1 MRNFKYVETI
11 KEALENECPNTVSC
25 ADIVVLSARNGVV
38 MLGGPHIEMKTGRRG
53 ESKESYLAEVDNFIP
68 NHNDSMSLVL
78 SRFKTIGVDAQG
90 TVALLGA
97 HSVGRVHCVNI
108 IHRLY
113 PTVDSTL
120 DPDYAT
126 YLKTRC
132 PSPQP
137 SPNVTE
143 FARNDRETPMVWDN
157 LYYKNIL
164 SNKGLLSVDQQLV
177 SDPITYPFVEKFA
190 ASNSYFHAQFGK
202 ALIILSEKN
211 HLLVMK
217 GRLERSSP
225 SSKNYFEKSL
235 FSNHEISKIKIH
247 ESDFETHPQKIRH
260 GNTFNKHGTSH
271 SSPCNMFRL
280 RDDGSVTNAGI
291 NMISDN
297 ESVPHRYDVMLMM
310 RLRRIRDDVH
320 ILHTCIHSLE
330 GLDLDL
336 CLNSRVFELVLE
348 Y

>member
-1 MRNFKYVETI
+1 MRNFKYIETI
-11 KEALENECPNTVSC
+11 KQALENECPNTVSC
-25 ADIVVLSARNGVV
+25 ADIVLSARDGVV

-113 PTVDSTL
+113 PTVDPTL

-157 LYYKNIL
+157 LYYK
-164 SNKGLLSVDQQLV
+164 KGLLSVDQQLV

-202 ALIILSEKN
+202 ALIILSENNPLIGDEGEIRKRILDLHASPN
-211 HLLVMK
+211 NLHFDVEPSPLK
-217 GRLERSSP
+217 GVLIDYNS
-225 SSKNYFEKSL
+225 
-235 FSNHEISKIKIH
+235 I
-247 ESDFETHPQKIRH
+247 
-260 GNTFNKHGTSH
+260 
-271 SSPCNMFRL
+271 L
-280 RDDGSVTNAGI
+280 RDYSHQGIVYQSKVETNS
-291 NMISDN
+291 NMQQLS
-297 ESVPHRYDVMLMM
+297 
-310 RLRRIRDDVH
+310 
-320 ILHTCIHSLE
+320 
-330 GLDLDL
+330 
-336 CLNSRVFELVLE
+336 
-348 Y
+348 

>member
-1 MRNFKYVETI
+1 MRNFKYIETI
-11 KEALENECPNTVSC
+11 KQALENECPNTVSC
-25 ADIVVLSARNGVV
+25 ADIVLSARDGVV

-113 PTVDSTL
+113 PTVDPTL

-157 LYYKNIL
+157 LYYK
-164 SNKGLLSVDQQLV
+164 KGLLSVDQQLV

-190 ASNSYFHAQFGK
+190 ASNSYFHAEFGK
-202 ALIILSEKN
+202 ALIILSEN
-211 HLLVMK
+211 NPLI
-217 GRLERSSP
+217 GDEG
-225 SSKNYFEKSL
+225 
-235 FSNHEISKIKIH
+235 EIRKVCHKV
-247 ESDFETHPQKIRH
+247 
-260 GNTFNKHGTSH
+260 NK
-271 SSPCNMFRL
+271 
-280 RDDGSVTNAGI
+280 
-291 NMISDN
+291 
-297 ESVPHRYDVMLMM
+297 
-310 RLRRIRDDVH
+310 
-320 ILHTCIHSLE
+320 
-330 GLDLDL
+330 
-336 CLNSRVFELVLE
+336 
-348 Y
+348 